1 MYSLVPLPIHVFRRS
16 RLNATCLLKA
26 LRVSQLPA
34 VIILHSIQ
42 WSANHTSTAEVP
54 LLTKVPVNTF
64 SITLVVTLFSSLACL
79 TAYR

>member
-16 RLNATCLLKA
+16 RLNATCSLKA

-34 VIILHSIQ
+34 VIILYFIQ
-42 WSANHTSTAEVP
+42 WSANTSTAEVP